1 MTTMSSQNK
10 YLALLNELRTRGPQ
24 DDQHLNSRVLI
35 VDGLN
40 TFIRAYAASPVTNS
54 DGEHVGGISGTLLSI
69 GHAIKNIEPTRVIIV
84 FDGKNGSAK
93 RRQIYPEYKANRKFK
108 IRLNRSEEVDKQ
120 DNQLAQLIRLT
131 EYLGM
136 MPFTTIV
143 ADGTEADDTIA
154 YIANDYLKDKD
165 SQVFIMSSDKDFY
178 QLVDDRIHIWSPTK
192 KRFYYTEDVHQ
203 EYGVHPKNFA
213 LYRALLGDKSDNIGG
228 VDGIGDKTIQKRFG
242 LLCEDN
248 LISIDDLLQFATAQS
263 PKVKIYKQLVESK
276 EIVERNV
283 QLMQLSE
290 SNINLPIKLRIIDS
304 LEGSID
310 RCNKIQFHRM
320 LIEDKMTAA
329 IKNTDLWLRETT
341 QKLDNF
347 VLQSK

>member
-1 MTTMSSQNK
+1 MSSQNK
-10 YLALLNELRTRGPQ
+10 YLALLNELRTRGPE
-24 DDQHLNSRVLI
+24 DNQHLNSRVLI

-69 GHAIKNIEPTRVIIV
+69 GHAIKNIEPTRVVVV

-120 DNQLAQLIRLT
+120 DNQLEQLLKLT
-131 EYLGM
+131 EYLGVL
-136 MPFTTIV
+136 PFTVIV
-143 ADGTEADDTIA
+143 ADNTEADDTIA
-154 YIANDYLKDKD
+154 YIANDYLEQKD
-165 SQVFIMSSDKDFY
+165 SQVYIMSSDKDFY

-192 KRFYYTEDVHQ
+192 KRFYYTEDVYD
-203 EYGVHPKNFA
+203 EFGIHPKNFA

-228 VDGIGDKTIQKRFG
+228 VDGIGSKTVLKRFSI
-242 LLCEDN
+242 LTEDKQVTTQD
-248 LISIDDLLQFATAQS
+248 LIDFATSQS
-263 PKVKIYKQLVESK
+263 PKVKIYKQLMDSRD
-276 EIVERNV
+276 IIDRNI

-290 SNINLPIKLRIIDS
+290 SNINMTIKMRIIQS
-304 LEGSID
+304 LEDSID
-310 RCNKIQFHRM
+310 RCNKLAFHR
-320 LIEDKMTAA
+320 LLVRDKMTAA
-329 IKNTDLWLRETT
+329 IKNPDIWLKETT

-347 VLQSK
+347 ALQTK

>member
-1 MTTMSSQNK
+1 MSSPNK

-24 DDQHLNSRVLI
+24 DDQHLNSKVLI

-69 GHAIKNIEPTRVIIV
+69 GHAIKNIQPTRVVVI

-108 IRLNRSEEVDKQ
+108 IRLNRSEEVDKE
-120 DNQLAQLIRLT
+120 DNQLEQLLKLT
-131 EYLGM
+131 EYLSLL
-136 MPFTTIV
+136 PFTVII

-154 YIANDYLKDKD
+154 YIANDYLKQKD

-178 QLVDDRIHIWSPTK
+178 QLVDERIHIWSPTK
-192 KRFYYTEDVHQ
+192 KKFYFAEDVHA
-203 EYGVHPKNFA
+203 EFGIHPKNFA

-228 VDGIGDKTIQKRFG
+228 VDGIGSKTVQKRFN
-242 LLCEDN
+242 LLCEDKLVSVN
-248 LISIDDLLQFATAQS
+248 ELLDYAAAQS
-263 PKVKIYKQLVESK
+263 PKVKIYKQLIDSK
-276 EIVERNV
+276 DLIDRNI

-290 SNINLPIKLRIIDS
+290 SNINLTIKMRIIES
-304 LEGSID
+304 LEDSIE
-310 RCNKIQFHRM
+310 RCNKIAFHRM
-320 LIEDKMTAA
+320 LIRDKMTAA
-329 IKNTDLWLRETT
+329 IKNPDMWLRDVT
-341 QKLDNF
+341 QKLDKF
-347 VLQSK
+347 ALQSE

>member
-1 MTTMSSQNK
+1 M
-10 YLALLNELRTRGPQ
+10 
-24 DDQHLNSRVLI
+24 
-35 VDGLN
+35 
-40 TFIRAYAASPVTNS
+40 
-54 DGEHVGGISGTLLSI
+54 
-69 GHAIKNIEPTRVIIV
+69 

-120 DNQLAQLIRLT
+120 DNQLEQLLKLT
-131 EYLGM
+131 EYLAIL
-136 MPFTTIV
+136 PFTVIV

-154 YIANDYLKDKD
+154 YIATDYLKQKD
-165 SQVFIMSSDKDFY
+165 SQVYIMSSDKDFY
-178 QLVDDRIHIWSPTK
+178 QLVDERIHIWSPTK
-192 KRFYYTEDVHQ
+192 KRFYYVEDVYQ

-228 VDGIGDKTIQKRFG
+228 IDGIGAKTVQKRFS

-248 LISIDDLLQFATAQS
+248 QVSVQQLLDFASAQS
-263 PKVKIYKQLVESK
+263 PKVKIYKQLVDSQD
-276 EIVERNV
+276 IVNRNV

-290 SNINLPIKLRIIDS
+290 SNINLTIKMRIIDS
-304 LEGSID
+304 LEDSIE
-310 RCNKIQFHRM
+310 RCNRMAFHRM
-320 LIEDKMTAA
+320 LMRDKMTAA
-329 IKNTDLWLRETT
+329 IKNPEMWLRDTT